1 GFQRFVIELAL
12 PLFTE
17 AESDSLELVWSFSS
31 ETIVMTTPGLDAR
44 NDRQMAETAI
54 RKIRAK
60 VWLALQQLSKAVL
73 RHGPHFKQ
81 AALLKAYEDYF
92 ALCLQLGQTKLP
104 TQKQACALATAC
116 KSLPRSLPQRRICVA
131 WTQQLEALSQQ
142 DPPFKCSPSDLEQ
155 AVRQLGRMS
164 SQDGSFLI
172 EYVITLC
179 GKHIQPDAH

>member
-1 GFQRFVIELAL
+1 MAFFHVCQTGIGECIFQTFRRKPRRQKPKTPKPSNPTTRPGLGLSRCSVVCKASLAL
-12 PLFTE
+12 ALNWRFT
-17 AESDSLELVWSFSS
+17 LGRPMK
-31 ETIVMTTPGLDAR
+31 T
-44 NDRQMAETAI
+44 
-54 RKIRAK
+54 
-60 VWLALQQLSKAVL
+60 
-73 RHGPHFKQ
+73 
-81 AALLKAYEDYF
+81 YF